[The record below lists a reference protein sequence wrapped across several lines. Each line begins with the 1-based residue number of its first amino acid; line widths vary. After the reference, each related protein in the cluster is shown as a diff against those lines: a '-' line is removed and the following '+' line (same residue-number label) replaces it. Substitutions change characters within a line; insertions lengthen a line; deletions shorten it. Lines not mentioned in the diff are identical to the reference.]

1 MFDLLAEGKLVGYP
15 FNTTQETLGGK
26 YTGAKGNFFNIHP
39 NTYLTNER
47 LAELMPLV
55 NAQFVYTDECQT
67 DVSDVNWEYGVERQN
82 KVFLKFAD
90 GVDVDEFAAGNDAF
104 WANLTA
110 DEKSRMQNHHDSGC
124 RIIRIEQLP
133 DGEYFAWGE
142 SYGTYINYSGRD
154 LKIMEGGTIG
164 TPTIPAISGIRV
176 FSANL
181 DNSHYVHLPHTVT
194 ADAAISEAG
203 VEYGNRTTSSDVITY
218 SLPESE
224 YLSST
229 AISSPTTFYSI
240 PGDANLTHFVV
251 KLSYTYNGQTVY
263 DVRVP
268 IQLPDAGLEAG
279 KYYKYTINIT
289 STSNGTND
297 PDEAKEKKDDI
308 DAVTNPVINVTVNVS
323 DYSEGADRTIS
334 I

>member
-1 MFDLLAEGKLVGYP
+1 
-15 FNTTQETLGGK
+15 
-26 YTGAKGNFFNIHP
+26 
-39 NTYLTNER
+39 
-47 LAELMPLV
+47 
-55 NAQFVYTDECQT
+55 
-67 DVSDVNWEYGVERQN
+67 
-82 KVFLKFAD
+82 
-90 GVDVDEFAAGNDAF
+90 
-104 WANLTA
+104 
-110 DEKSRMQNHHDSGC
+110 
-124 RIIRIEQLP
+124 
-133 DGEYFAWGE
+133 
-142 SYGTYINYSGRD
+142 
-154 LKIMEGGTIG
+154 MEGGTIG

-194 ADAAISEAG
+194 ANAAISEAG

-268 IQLPDAGLEAG
+268 IQLPAAGLEAG

-323 DYSEGADRTIS
+323 DYSEGADQTIS